1 MKTLL
6 MSTCTHVLSDMEF
19 VFPVSEILG
28 KNEHDLVHFEDCDKK
43 LLSKYDNIIICGTS
57 MQIFHILIIYL
68 FLKIY

>member
-19 VFPVSEILG
+19 VFPISEILG

-57 MQIFHILIIYL
+57 MQDFSYIDNLP
-68 FLKIY
+68 FLKNC